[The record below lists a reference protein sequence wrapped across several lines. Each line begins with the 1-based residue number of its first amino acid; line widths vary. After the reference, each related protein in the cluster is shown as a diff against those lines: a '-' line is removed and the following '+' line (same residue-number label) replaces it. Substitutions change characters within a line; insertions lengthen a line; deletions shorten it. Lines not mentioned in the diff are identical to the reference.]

1 MALTAQNS
9 PLVSGATYDLK
20 NGRHGAKPGR
30 LRVVRAICIA
40 GRRIDVGEIVNV
52 DAATASELISA
63 GKLVREPVPAAPPP
77 TDPNPAEADAS
88 AAADQTTQTKPAKA
102 KP

>member
-20 NGRHGAKPGR
+20 NGRHGARPGR

-40 GRRIDVGEIVNV
+40 GQRIEVGEIVNL

-63 GKLVREPVPAAPPP
+63 GKLMREPIPAAAP
-77 TDPNPAEADAS
+77 TPASKDNKP
-88 AAADQTTQTKPAKA
+88 AAATTAAKD
-102 KP
+102 KDHVQQ

>member
-30 LRVVRAICIA
+30 LRVVRAFCVA
-40 GRRIDVGEIVNV
+40 GERQEAGTIVQL

-63 GKLVREPVPAAPPP
+63 GKLVRESIPAPAPAPASKDNKPAAA
-77 TDPNPAEADAS
+77 TT
-88 AAADQTTQTKPAKA
+88 AAKDKDHVQQ
-102 KP
+102 